1 MHTHRLQITLAAV
14 AVAAATALAGCGG
27 SGSSSNGVESK
38 SPKQIVTIAQQTAEA
53 AKSVHVT
60 GLVNTT
66 EGKLGLDLRLT
77 HGEGAKGTISQ
88 GPLSV
93 ELVQLGGSAYI
104 KGSAAFYQR
113 FAGAEA
119 ARLLQGKWLKAPVT
133 TTQFAPLVSLAKM
146 HRLFTS
152 ALGPL
157 ATFSKTGT
165 TTVRGQKVVAVEDHF
180 KGGHLYVAT
189 TGKPYPVEIA
199 RAGSSGGTIRF
210 AEWNAPVSI
219 KAPSDS
225 IDISK
230 LKAGA

>member
-1 MHTHRLQITLAAV
+1 MHTRKLQITLAA
-14 AVAAATALAGCGG
+14 AIAAATALAGCG
-27 SGSSSNGVESK
+27 GSSSNGVESK
-38 SPKQIVTIAQQTAEA
+38 SPKQIVTIAQETAEA

-66 EGKLGLDLRLT
+66 EGKLALDLRLT
-77 HGEGAKGTISQ
+77 PGEGAQGTISQ

-93 ELVQLGGSAYI
+93 EIVQLNGTAYI
-104 KGSAAFYQR
+104 KGSTAFYQR
-113 FAGAEA
+113 FAGNEA
-119 ARLLQGKWLKAPVT
+119 ARLLQGKWLKAPAST
-133 TTQFAPLVSLAKM
+133 AEFAPLVSLAKV

-157 ATFSKTGT
+157 ATFSKAGT
-165 TTVRGQKVVAVEDHF
+165 KTIKGQKVVAVRDNF
-180 KGGHLYVAT
+180 KGGYLYVAT

-199 RAGSSGGTIRF
+199 RPGSSGGTIHF
-210 AEWNAPVSI
+210 GEWNAPISL
-219 KAPSDS
+219 KAPSNS